1 MKVLDKYIIKKFFST
16 FFVMFLLFIP
26 IGILVDI
33 SEKIDKFKEHDLS
46 HSLIMDYYLDF
57 IWYYG
62 YFLIPIFVFLS
73 VIWFTSKLSNN
84 SEIVAILSS
93 GISYN
98 RYLKPFIIC
107 GIVIAFLTFIS
118 GMFIVPK
125 KNKSFNE
132 FQFKYLSK
140 NKKDR
145 NINKLYKQIN
155 ENDFVYV
162 SSYNPTR
169 NQAYNFSYEVFEK
182 NRLKEKIFSHNI
194 RWVEED
200 SLYRL
205 TDYFKRKY
213 VGNEEIIETKK
224 IFDTIFNFSINDLSP
239 VTYQAKTL
247 NLFELNKFIKIE
259 KASGSP
265 LLSRHVLERNKRYT
279 LPVTILILTI
289 LAVAVASNKKRGGIG
304 LNLALGIILAFVF
317 IFFDKLFS
325 VLVSQSDLNP
335 IAGAWIPNFVFL
347 FITFYILKIVKK

>member
-1 MKVLDKYIIKKFFST
+1 M
-16 FFVMFLLFIP
+16 
-26 IGILVDI
+26 
-33 SEKIDKFKEHDLS
+33 
-46 HSLIMDYYLDF
+46 
-57 IWYYG
+57 
-62 YFLIPIFVFLS
+62 
-73 VIWFTSKLSNN
+73 
-84 SEIVAILSS
+84 
-93 GISYN
+93 
-98 RYLKPFIIC
+98 KPFILC
-107 GIVIAFLTFIS
+107 GLVISSLTFVS

-145 NINKLYKQIN
+145 NISKLFKQIN
-155 ENDFVYV
+155 KNDYVYV

-182 NRLKEKIFSHNI
+182 NELKEKIFSHNI
-194 RWVEED
+194 RWIEED

-213 VGNEEIIETKK
+213 VGDDERIESKK
-224 IFDTIFNFSINDLSP
+224 IFDTLFNFSIDDLSP

-247 NLFELNKFIKIE
+247 NLFELNKFINIE

-265 LLSRHVLERNKRYT
+265 LLSSHILERNKRYT
-279 LPVTILILTI
+279 LPITILILTI

-304 LNLALGIILAFVF
+304 LNLAFGIILAFIF

-325 VLVSQSDLNP
+325 VLVSKSDLNP
-335 IAGAWIPNFVFL
+335 FIGAWLPNFVFL

>member
-1 MKVLDKYIIKKFFST
+1 MKILDLYIVKNFFST
-16 FFVMFLLFIP
+16 FLMMFLLFIP
-26 IGILVDI
+26 IGVLVDI
-33 SEKIDKFKEHDLS
+33 SEKIDKFKEYDLS
-46 HSLIMDYYLDF
+46 FSQVLEYYLDF

-98 RYLKPFIIC
+98 RYMKPFILC
-107 GIVIAFLTFIS
+107 GLVISSLTFVS

-145 NINKLYKQIN
+145 NISKLFKQIN
-155 ENDFVYV
+155 KNDYVYV

-182 NRLKEKIFSHNI
+182 NELKEKIFSHNI
-194 RWVEED
+194 RWIEED

-213 VGNEEIIETKK
+213 VGDDERIESKK
-224 IFDTIFNFSINDLSP
+224 IFDTVFNFSIDDLSP

-247 NLFELNKFIKIE
+247 NLFELNKFINIE

-265 LLSRHVLERNKRYT
+265 LLSSHILERNKRYT
-279 LPVTILILTI
+279 LPITILILTI

-304 LNLALGIILAFVF
+304 LNLAFGIILAFIF

-325 VLVSQSDLNP
+325 VLVSKSDLNP
-335 IAGAWIPNFVFL
+335 FIGAWLPNFVFL